1 MADADV
7 RLTAVSR
14 DGRKLGDLIPAGAMG
29 RADGKSA
36 LAGKWQIPKVSG
48 GVTLVVEG
56 NSVKSVECPF
66 GNQPLMGEIE
76 ESENLLGLHITM
88 GGFPMKA
95 WLKQDGGSTRL
106 EFSNGGRWTKV

>member
-7 RLTAVSR
+7 RLTSVSR
-14 DGRKLGDLIPAGAMG
+14 DGTKLSEIIPAGAMR

-36 LAGKWQIPKVSG
+36 LVGKWQIPNVPG
-48 GVTLVVEG
+48 AVTLVVSG
-56 NSVKSVECPF
+56 TSVKSEECPF
-66 GNQPLMGEIE
+66 GNAPLMGEIE
-76 ESENLLGLHITM
+76 ESEDLLGLHITM